1 MGRGRRGIKEHAG
14 VNRESAEIDRRK
26 SLRSLFLSLAPPALY
41 LSLGSYTSLALPLQL
56 SLHRF
61 LFDVLLTLLER
72 VTYALFRRVQGVS
85 GYVVQEV

>member
-1 MGRGRRGIKEHAG
+1 MGGRRGIKEHAG

-26 SLRSLFLSLAPPALY
+26 SLRSLFPSLAP
-41 LSLGSYTSLALPLQL
+41 LSSRLYTSLVLPLHL

-61 LFDVLLTLLER
+61 LFDVLLTLLDR
-72 VTYALFRRVQGVS
+72 VTYALFRRVQGDS